1 MINNHMDKSKGFTL
15 IELLVVIVI
24 IAILAA
30 IIFVAVDPGKRFGD
44 ARDARRRSE
53 VVSILNAVL
62 KYQVDNDGDLPTVID
77 AVTATSQV
85 LGTAGSGCDTTCTAT
100 TTVAACVDLDT
111 DLVDTYL
118 AAIPQDPKT
127 GTAANTDYYIN
138 KTTGGRLLV
147 GACDP
152 ENAGNISVRR

>member
-1 MINNHMDKSKGFTL
+1 MKNKQGFTL

-30 IIFVAVDPGKRFGD
+30 IIFVAVDPGKRFSD
-44 ARDARRRSE
+44 ARDARRRAE

-62 KYQVDNDGDLPTVID
+62 KYQVDNDGDLPTLID
-77 AVTATSQV
+77 AVTGTSQV
-85 LGTAGSGCDTTCTAT
+85 LGTSGTGCDTTCTAD
-100 TTVAACVDLDT
+100 TTVAACVDLTT

-152 ENAGNISVRR
+152 ELAGSISVRR

>member
-1 MINNHMDKSKGFTL
+1 MRSSKGFTL

-24 IAILAA
+24 IGILAG
-30 IIFVAVDPGKRFGD
+30 IILVAVDPATRFGD

-62 KYQVDNDGDLPTVID
+62 KYQVDNDGSLPSAID

-85 LGTAGSGCDTTCTAT
+85 LGTAGSGCDTSCTAT
-100 TTVAACVDLDT
+100 GTVAACVDLSG

-118 AAIPQDPKT
+118 ASIPIDANT

-138 KTTGGRLLV
+138 QTAGGRIMV

-152 ENAGNISVRR
+152 ENAGAISVTR